1 MDDNRIEIVASLD
14 YKVSEASIVGDLQ
27 KIQDKFNN
35 KGGLQIKCQ
44 ISDTDLKNIQTQ
56 LSNITRGLNVDVGT
70 TGVNAVQQS
79 MQQTASAV
87 NNANQQVQQLS
98 NSLADLKSKYS
109 KPIEAVLDNQG
120 FVKASETMQR
130 LKEQLADLGTVSVQ
144 GIYGDNNGVNKLEKM
159 IATIKSAQGELRTL
173 TFELGDNDLF
183 RFVSGKF
190 DNEGI
195 RKQTEEVSKFIDT
208 YTTKLNSLKAKV
220 GENFAPNISATLGED
235 INKAT
240 VTFDSFEQKLVEL
253 GKGNG
258 SIEELRAEFVALDG
272 AVKNLGS
279 LLRGGDSSL
288 NQFTNATINARN
300 FDKELKSLEVD
311 YEKLSVTSKELTFDS
326 MANAQQKLLD
336 LQRTQ
341 DSEGYTEKW
350 IRQYQEVSVAVKQV
364 AEDIKLAKKLEQQDT
379 SSDVQKQLSALKEIA
394 DAYKKI
400 REYSKTTLSVT
411 ATDEEKAN
419 AQNYLNQYEQIVKTT
434 IERLAEE
441 KLLTAELAQQIQAYD
456 NIRIESDNVTNAR
469 AVGIETARAEA
480 EAERQAAEQ
489 TRQHNQELKDTENYI
504 NKAITALEKFNNSAT
519 TKRNSNNADV
529 ISQTGTNA
537 NLVSQLKT
545 LSDSLG
551 ADKSAANIQRIKQEI
566 DRLAP
571 SIEKATA
578 DSQNLV
584 RVLTDNRLSQ
594 DATKRLNNLTNQI
607 NTFANANK
615 KAIESTR
622 QMRSG
627 VTFADEWKRITDTL
641 KAGNLDDNAIRQLTA
656 DFQNFK
662 GEARSVGN
670 VTNTVFTNMSGQI
683 QMLASR
689 WLSLYAVIA
698 KLKTMVNYVIELDDA
713 MTKLKRVTDETAEG
727 YERFLKIADQSAKE
741 TNTTL
746 VDAVE
751 QAARFAKMGYSATES
766 AKLAKTSLIYSVV
779 GDIDNETAVNDL
791 VTALKGFRLEAENA
805 MSVVDKLDAL
815 NNKYATDAK
824 SLGEA
829 LTVSASAMSAA
840 GNDIDQT
847 LAMITGAT
855 EITQNAK
862 ETAQALRTIT
872 MRLRGMKGEL
882 QELGE
887 ETEGVESI
895 SKIQTQILNYTK
907 GKVNIFDKNNQ
918 FKETYQILEQIA
930 DVYNELSQTDQAAL
944 TEVIF
949 GKLRANQGLA
959 VISAFQSGQI
969 QKALNDS
976 RNAAGTAT
984 EEMERYGESITAHLN
999 QFKEAVQK
1007 LSSDWIESGLVKT
1020 VIDDATVFVKDLDLI
1035 VNDFKE
1041 LREIVPQVLKD
1052 ITNYINGSE
1061 SLLNGENTFVSNLI
1075 NPIKGMTNLIEKGHD
1090 LRTELFGAD
1099 ADTLLVE
1106 NVPEATEK
1114 IDSLTKRYLELYAA
1128 GESNAS
1134 MSVQLGDIQD
1144 NLNDKYMDASKS
1156 VDILNKSLSE
1166 NLAIAEQLKR
1176 EEVGKWL
1183 DENTEKYEKAAKELE
1198 KVSKVQTD
1206 AYGKLKGAGD
1216 AYTLNATGLGRYTK
1230 SQYEAFANLGLSN
1243 YYSAQGTGLGFD
1255 FALSGTLQDQLDS
1268 LIKIRDVYSTLE
1280 DQDEDRLRQMNTE
1293 IDSLKDKIYQ
1303 NEQLNS
1309 VLKEQQQLY
1318 NSLQAGGQKYNM
1330 LEQAKIAYDEYQK
1343 ALDEGDSTAATNA
1356 LTMLNTV
1363 KDTLYS
1369 VTEPTDLVRQRFNE
1383 LWDTFSFGTTEAV
1396 SAIDDVKQR
1405 FSELSGDEFDKTLKN
1420 ITTIEG
1426 AIESL
1431 MGDELLSHEDAWKL
1445 INLDTDGILTDIQII
1460 GDKYKLNT
1468 DQMLQL
1474 LQQQTDKQKE
1484 SILET
1489 KAQAEQ
1495 ELKLLEIS
1503 KARLKVN
1510 SQADVAHYLAQVAEI
1525 EANMKSM
1532 QGIIDKSDYLLME
1545 LNGQLSVTSKL
1556 ADATAKSLSNAVKNF
1571 EAEIEAIDNTIDS
1584 LNERKEI
1591 LEEEKSELQEQLNL
1605 LNEQKSVLEE
1615 TLKNYDTVAN
1625 AVEHY
1630 VNKQADGIQKQIDAL
1645 EEERKA
1651 IEDYYDKQID
1661 ALQKENDERDLAI
1674 RKEKALA
1681 DLANAQNQKKRVYS
1695 SARGWTYES
1704 DKEAVANAQNALN
1717 EVVND
1722 EKIQALEKEREK
1734 KLTGFDERK
1743 TAYEKQIAAYEE
1755 YAKQYTSIA
1764 SDIQEAEAELLADQI
1779 LGSDWREKIEKKDE
1793 ELLTNYRNQYTSFNA
1808 QLQTLVNTEIKA
1820 LQDSIDKKDEEI
1832 KKIDDEIKAY
1842 NKYKSTVQKALK
1854 DAESALK
1861 DYQSAMETAK
1871 TNVITA
1877 SNEMENKVYNNAVK
1891 MQQWMDDVEH
1901 NAWENSGKIQQWYN
1915 DIGSAAE
1922 RLRNKLSES
1931 ATGYGII
1938 NSAGDA
1944 RLLRGYS
1951 NGGVANYTGLA
1962 LLHGTSNK
1970 AETIFNAN
1978 DSAKLYD
1985 LVHNTPNLIA
1995 SMAQQS
2001 FQTFSKLPTINS
2013 NSNTSSINVSIG
2025 QIVANNPQELT
2036 RNLDKTLDSYFRQKL
2051 TQSYVQ

>member
-1 MDDNRIEIVASLD
+1 MDDNRIEIVASLN
-14 YKVSEASIVGDLQ
+14 YKVSEASIVGDLK
-27 KIQDKFNN
+27 KIQDAFND

-56 LSNITRGLNVDVGT
+56 LSNITRGLNIDVGT

-144 GIYGDNNGVNKLEKM
+144 GIYGDNNGINKLEKM

-173 TFELGDNDLF
+173 SFELGDNDLF

-195 RKQTEEVSKFIDT
+195 RKQTEEISKFIDT

-240 VTFDSFEQKLVEL
+240 VTFDSFEQKLAEL

-311 YEKLSVTSKELTFDS
+311 YEKLSATSKELTFDS

-336 LQRTQ
+336 LQKTQ
-341 DSEGYTEKW
+341 SSEGYTEKW

-364 AEDIKLAKKLEQQDT
+364 AEDIKLAKKLEQQDA

-400 REYSKTTLSVT
+400 REYSKTTISAT
-411 ATDEEKAN
+411 ATDEEKST

-456 NIRIESDNVTNAR
+456 NIRIESDNVANAR
-469 AVGIETARAEA
+469 AVGAETARAEA

-489 TRQHNQELKDTENYI
+489 ARQYNRELKDTESYL
-504 NKAITALEKFNNSAT
+504 NKAIAALEKFNNSAT
-519 TKRNSNNADV
+519 AKRNSNNADV
-529 ISQTGTNA
+529 ISQAGTNA

-551 ADKSAANIQRIKQEI
+551 TDKSTANIQRIKQEI

-584 RVLTDNRLSQ
+584 RALTDNRLSQ
-594 DATKRLNNLTNQI
+594 DAAKRLNNLTNQI

-627 VTFADEWKRITDTL
+627 VTFADEWKRITDVL
-641 KAGNLDDNAIRQLTA
+641 KSGNLDDNAIRQLTA

-670 VTNTVFTNMSGQI
+670 VTNTVFTNMGGQI
-683 QMLASR
+683 QMLMSR
-689 WLSLYAVIA
+689 WLSLYAVIG
-698 KLKTMVNYVIELDDA
+698 KIKQMITYVIELDDA

-727 YERFLKIADQSAKE
+727 YERFLEVAKKSAKE

-746 VDAVE
+746 VDTVE
-751 QAARFAKMGYSATES
+751 QAAKWAKSGYDAATSAQ
-766 AKLAKTSLIYSVV
+766 LAKTSLIYSIV
-779 GDIDNETAVNDL
+779 GDIDNDTAVSDL
-791 VTALKGFRLEAENA
+791 VTALRGFRLEAEDA
-805 MSVVDKLDAL
+805 MSIVDKLDAL

-829 LTVSASAMSAA
+829 LTVSASAMANA
-840 GNDIDQT
+840 GNDLDQT
-847 LAMITGAT
+847 LALITGAT

-862 ETAQALRTIT
+862 ETGQAIRTIT
-872 MRLRGMKGEL
+872 MRIRGMKGEL

-887 ETEGVESI
+887 ESDGIESI

-907 GKVNIFDKNNQ
+907 GKVNIFDQNNE
-918 FKETYQILEQIA
+918 FKSTYQILKEIS
-930 DVYNELSQTDQAAL
+930 DVFNELSQTDQAAL

-969 QKALNDS
+969 EKALRDS
-976 RNAAGTAT
+976 RSAAGTAT
-984 EEMERYGESITAHLN
+984 EEMERYAESISGHLN
-999 QFKEAVQK
+999 LFKEAVQE
-1007 LSSDWIESGLVKT
+1007 LSADLIDGELVKSI
-1020 VIDDATVFVKDLDLI
+1020 IDDGKELIELADNLIKDIKEIKDL
-1035 VNDFKE
+1035 
-1041 LREIVPQVLKD
+1041 VPQTIKD
-1052 ITNYINGSE
+1052 IYKGIKDIPIVSE
-1061 SLLNGENTFVSNLI
+1061 IL
-1075 NPIKGMTNLIEKGHD
+1075 NPISTITDLYDNIRGKVKGKD
-1090 LRTELFGAD
+1090 
-1099 ADTLLVE
+1099 LLVDAL
-1106 NVPEATEK
+1106 PESTEK
-1114 IDSLTKRYLELYAA
+1114 IDSLTDRYLELYAT
-1128 GESNAS
+1128 GESVSS
-1134 MSVQLGDIQD
+1134 MSTQLGDLQD
-1144 NLNDKYMDASKS
+1144 NLNDKYNDASKAID
-1156 VDILNKSLSE
+1156 VMNKSLSE
-1166 NLAIAEQLKR
+1166 NLAITEQLKR

-1183 DENTEKYEKAAKELE
+1183 EENTEDYRKAIEELE
-1198 KVSKVQTD
+1198 KSTKVQTD
-1206 AYGKLKGAGD
+1206 AYGKIKAAGD
-1216 AYTLNATGLGRYTK
+1216 AYTLNAVGLGRYTK
-1230 SQYEAFANLGLSN
+1230 SQYEAFAKLGLSN
-1243 YYSAQGTGLGFD
+1243 YYSAQGTGFGFD
-1255 FALSGTLQDQLDS
+1255 FALSGTLQEQLDS
-1268 LIKIRDVYSTLE
+1268 LIKIRDVYSTLD
-1280 DQDEDRLRQMNTE
+1280 DQDEKRLRQMNSE
-1293 IDSLKDKIYQ
+1293 IESLQDKIKQ
-1303 NEQLNS
+1303 NKELNDT
-1309 VLKEQQQLY
+1309 LKEQQQLY

-1330 LEQAKIAYDEYQK
+1330 IEQAKLAYDEYQK
-1343 ALDEGDSTAATNA
+1343 ALEAGDSTVASNA

-1369 VTEPTDLVRQRFNE
+1369 VTEPTDLVRQQFNQ
-1383 LWDTFSFGTTEAV
+1383 LWDTFALGSAEAI

-1405 FSELSGDEFDKTLKN
+1405 FAELSGDEFDNTLKN
-1420 ITTIEG
+1420 VT
-1426 AIESL
+1426 AIESAIESI

-1445 INLDTDGILTDIQII
+1445 INLDTDGILTDIEIV
-1460 GDKYKLNT
+1460 GNKYRLNT

-1474 LQQQTDKQKE
+1474 MQQQIDKQKE
-1484 SILET
+1484 SILTT

-1495 ELKLLEIS
+1495 ELRLLELS

-1510 SQADVAHYLAQVAEI
+1510 SAADVTHYQAKVAEI
-1525 EANMKSM
+1525 EANMKNM
-1532 QGIIDKSDYLLME
+1532 QGIIDESDYLLME
-1545 LNGQLSVTSKL
+1545 LNGHLSITSKL
-1556 ADATAKSLSNAVKNF
+1556 ADATAKSMQNAVKNF
-1571 EAEIEAIDNTIDS
+1571 EAEIEAIDDTIDS
-1584 LNERKEI
+1584 LNERKDI
-1591 LEEEKSELQEQLNL
+1591 LNDEKSALQDQLDL

-1615 TLKNYDTVAN
+1615 TIKNYDAVGD
-1625 AVEHY
+1625 AVESY
-1630 VNKQADGIQKQIDAL
+1630 VKKQTDGIQKQIDAL

-1722 EKIQALEKEREK
+1722 EKIQALEKEREE

-1743 TAYEKQIAAYEE
+1743 TAYEKQIKAYEE

-1764 SDIQEAEAELLADQI
+1764 SDIQEAEAELLATQI

-1832 KKIDDEIKAY
+1832 NKIEDEIKAY
-1842 NKYKSTVQKALK
+1842 NKYKTTVQNSMKDAQTALENYKKAAQTASAEISQAMESMEGNSWDRHWK
-1854 DAESALK
+1854 IKQYNEEMAESA
-1861 DYQSAMETAK
+1861 E
-1871 TNVITA
+1871 NA
-1877 SNEMENKVYNNAVK
+1877 SNRICAAYGAV
-1891 MQQWMDDVEH
+1891 
-1901 NAWENSGKIQQWYN
+1901 
-1915 DIGSAAE
+1915 SAA
-1922 RLRNKLSES
+1922 LADLQGHT
-1931 ATGYGII
+1931 AVGVGGAAALLLGIKG
-1938 NSAGDA
+1938 SYAD
-1944 RLLRGYS
+1944 
-1951 NGGVANYTGLA
+1951 GGVNSSTGIA
-1962 LLHGTSNK
+1962 LLHGTKQKS
-1970 AETIFNAN
+1970 ETIFNAT
-1978 DSAKLYD
+1978 DSAKLYEF
-1985 LVHNTPNLIA
+1985 VHNTPNLIA
-1995 SMAQQS
+1995 SMAQQATRLAG
-2001 FQTFSKLPTINS
+2001 FNPANVNNNS
-2013 NSNTSSINVSIG
+2013 TANNINVNIG
-2025 QIVANNPQELT
+2025 QVVANNPQELT
-2036 RNLDKTLDSYFRQKL
+2036 RNLDTHLDSYFRRKV
-2051 TQSYVQ
+2051 TQGYTQ